1 MSRAIDKSHACC
13 TARRRREDG
22 ASTRVTRIRIPRKVL
37 KGGSYLR
44 APSYCR
50 RYRPAARFAEISIPA
65 PAMSAFA
72 ACGEIRPGDQT
83 GAAIGQVL
91 PLAVG
96 VALSPVPIIAV
107 ALMLMSQRARLNG
120 PVFVI
125 GWLIGLAVIGVVVL
139 AVAGPG
145 GASSDGKPATW
156 VSVLKLVL
164 GLLLLLL
171 AVRQWHGRPRPGQEV
186 EAPKWMGSVERFSPG
201 KAVGAGAVL
210 SGANPKNL
218 LLAIGAAAA
227 IAQTGIGSGDQAI
240 AYVVFALIATLGVAA
255 PVVMFLALGDRSQR
269 ILAGLRDW
277 MGQHNAVIMAVICLI
292 IGAKLIGDAIGGFS
306 S

>member
-1 MSRAIDKSHACC
+1 MI
-13 TARRRREDG
+13 
-22 ASTRVTRIRIPRKVL
+22 
-37 KGGSYLR
+37 
-44 APSYCR
+44 
-50 RYRPAARFAEISIPA
+50 
-65 PAMSAFA
+65 
-72 ACGEIRPGDQT
+72 
-83 GAAIGQVL
+83 GAAIGQIL

-120 PVFVI
+120 PLFVI

-156 VSVLKLVL
+156 VNVLKLVL

-186 EAPKWMGSVERFSPG
+186 EAPKWMSSVERFSPG

-255 PVVMFLALGDRSQR
+255 PVVMFFALGDRSQR

-292 IGAKLIGDAIGGFS
+292 LGAKLIGDAIGGFS